1 MTSLLALA
9 TLAFAAPADPTEA
22 DIVQKKFED
31 ATFIARVAKGNQA
44 ELAKITKDFGNSY
57 RVKTVKSFLKEPLK
71 MRLET
76 TLDDAQV
83 TYIIADFVRYFKVPR
98 IRLNGKEDLKDK
110 PGKMQTIMD
119 YGLLTPALFERLFTA
134 KYIRT
139 DRASGDFVF
148 DLTYKQPRFDDTS
161 RHRVWIDPQKR
172 VMSKR
177 EWYNQHGRQLATFI
191 YEDPINRDG
200 VWFPSRGV
208 VKNMDGVTAGVI
220 EYDSVKCNTG
230 LADSLFKP

>member
-1 MTSLLALA
+1 MTSLLALTA
-9 TLAFAAPADPTEA
+9 LTLLAPADPTES
-22 DIVQKKFED
+22 DIVQRKLED
-31 ATFIARVAKGNQA
+31 ATFVARVAKGNQA

-57 RVKTVKSFLKEPLK
+57 RVKSVKSFLKEPLK

-76 TLDDAQV
+76 SVEDSQV
-83 TYIIADFVRYFKVPR
+83 TYIINDFVRYFKVPR
-98 IRLNGKEDLKDK
+98 IRINSKEDLKNS
-110 PGKMQTIMD
+110 PGKMQTVMD
-119 YGLLTPALFERLFTA
+119 YGVLTPSLFQQLFSA

-139 DRASGDFVF
+139 DRASGDYVF
-148 DLTYKQPRFDDTS
+148 DLTYKKPRFDDTS

-177 EWYNQHGRQLATFI
+177 EWYNQHGRQLATFL

-208 VKNMDGVTAGVI
+208 VKNMDGQVAGVI
-220 EYDSVKCNTG
+220 EYDSVKVNTG
-230 LADSLFKP
+230 LAESLFKP